1 MPDVRLGPGQ
11 VAKEVLAPL
20 PWHDLEFTFQG
31 DMAPGPIDNHA
42 LLRLALHLL

>member
-11 VAKEVLAPL
+11 VTKEVLAPL

-31 DMAPGPIDNHA
+31 DMAPGAIDNYV
-42 LLRLALHLL
+42 LLRLTLHLL